1 MTRHWYE
8 TDFFHDLVRG
18 IEGPR
23 KGGAKIIIDAENAAT
38 GVGKTS
44 LAVSLAERLAEL
56 FDYDLQPEDMTLSGK
71 HYLRRW
77 KEHPDREQPSV
88 IILDELAGAGAGNA
102 RRSMSNQNVALG
114 SAWQMMRKKRIITI
128 VTLPHWSKADKWMR
142 QQADYRLWC
151 LAKPIGFYRAY
162 RVGAT
167 FSEGNVALHRFK
179 DVQRIPFRNLDAEG
193 NEFYDHL
200 TRKKDELLQSEFMD
214 ADELLEEAKEQ
225 RKDPEEAKREEK
237 IRIAQN
243 LRASDMTLKEVGAA
257 VGMSDSWVAKY
268 TDRPQEASAD

>member
-1 MTRHWYE
+1 MSRDWYE
-8 TDFFHDLVRG
+8 TDFFYDILKG
-18 IEGPR
+18 IYGPR
-23 KGGAKIIIDAENAAT
+23 KGGAKIIIDAQNAAT

-44 LAVSLAERLAEL
+44 LAVALAERLADVFGYE
-56 FDYDLQPEDMTLSGK
+56 LQPEDLTLSGK
-71 HYLRRW
+71 HYLKRW

-88 IILDELAGAGAGNA
+88 LILDELAGAGAGNA
-102 RRSMSNQNVALG
+102 RRSMSNQNVELG
-114 SAWQMMRKKRIITI
+114 SAWQMMRKKRIVTI

-151 LAKPIGFYRAY
+151 MAEPIGYFRAY

-167 FSEGNVALHRFK
+167 FSDGDIQLMRFK
-179 DVQRIPFRNLDAEG
+179 DVDLLTFRNMDKSG
-193 NEFYDHL
+193 NELYQYL
-200 TRKKDELLQSEFMD
+200 TAKKDELLQSQFMD
-214 ADELLEEAKEQ
+214 ADELLDEAKEK
-225 RKDPEEAKREEK
+225 RKDPEEAERETK
-237 IRIAQN
+237 ISIAQN